1 MFSIGLEKR
10 ALSRLTNFAV
20 LLKHDYQ
27 GDITLHWDFL
37 KKTNQGRVVSG
48 SGENST
54 FVSANRRR

>member
-27 GDITLHWDFL
+27 GDIILHWDFL
-37 KKTNQGRVVSG
+37 EKQSG
-48 SGENST
+48 KYDFGEWGEQH
-54 FVSANRRR
+54 FCQC